1 MSGSLRIRVAS
12 AGTGKT
18 TILVARYLELIAGG
32 VPLRRIAGATFTRA
46 SADELRQR
54 VADGINTLLAS
65 GSYLD
70 LVTMNDA
77 ERPLFEEAS
86 RELPGALLSTISG
99 LMIRLLRLTSLQV
112 GLDPEF
118 TLMDEHDARELFEE
132 EFRSL
137 LLNQDREFD
146 GRDLELALTLFD
158 RRSLALQFRPGDD
171 AAAGLL
177 ESFDAALQNYNLRL
191 AARLLG
197 PADVE
202 RYAMRLT
209 GLRSALARLR
219 SRYSHVL
226 LDEFQDVNP
235 LQGDFFRALVG
246 AGLQVEV
253 VGDPKQS
260 IYGFRDADVEVFR
273 SALAEGERLPDLR
286 ETRRH
291 SLALTAFLNH
301 ATETMAVNNLGFS
314 QAEAPPVASAGLQA
328 QSAGGVEVH
337 WVTGTQGIASLRNQ
351 EARVLAAL
359 LQEAHDQGTPWQDMA
374 VLARSHGSID
384 IIHRALLEAGVPAV
398 IGRGSGFFQRPEI
411 RDVANALRSGVSP
424 SGPAFAAWLRSPFA
438 QLDLA
443 EAQEV
448 LLAADRP
455 AALAAID
462 PGLRAALERLHEL
475 VLLPPHEALKALLR
489 EPLARGRRYYDWLGS
504 RQRAN
509 LDALLLRTVR
519 RPPADLELLLSEIER
534 HARSQIAEV
543 PESGDG
549 VSLVTV
555 HYSKGLEWPLTAI
568 FDCGRGAPPD
578 RNRLLI
584 HPRDGT
590 VAVKG
595 SDLFE
600 ELQQGRQE
608 RDRQES
614 YRQFYVAASRPRDRL
629 IMTGSIKGTGK
640 GQGWA
645 QLLGTLGLGPAATQ
659 ARPAGVRV
667 TAHEFDRESGR
678 ALPEVR
684 REAPVLGRAAWSEQ
698 AFERGHYR
706 PVMSPSSLR
715 GHGLPEMETPP
726 QEAAE
731 PLPQQGE
738 LQDDDTVVTRAAA
751 IGTLVHA
758 AIAFDW
764 SADDTELGTSLL
776 AQEVMFP
783 FAPEERLDIVDQ
795 VISLLAGYGNM
806 LGNQLPALTERDRDE
821 AELPVALPFA
831 GTVWQGTID
840 RLYRVGGEWWLD
852 DYKTDV
858 TRNDALYTA
867 QLAVYF
873 LAARQALG
881 VTPRVRLVWL
891 RSGVAS
897 EISAADLEDAVLGLE
912 PVPA

>member
-1 MSGSLRIRVAS
+1 MKGALRIRVAS

-18 TILVARYLELIAGG
+18 TILVARYLQLIAQG

-54 VADGINTLLAS
+54 VADGISTLL
-65 GSYLD
+65 GTGEYLG
-70 LVTMNDA
+70 LVTMTDA

-118 TLMDEHDARELFEE
+118 QLIDEHDARELFEE

-146 GRDLELALTLFD
+146 GQELELALNLFD
-158 RRSLALQFRPGDD
+158 RRSLALQFRAGDE
-171 AAAGLL
+171 AAAELL
-177 ESFDAALQNYNLRL
+177 ELFEAALKSYTLRL

-209 GLRSALARLR
+209 GLKPALARLR
-219 SRYSHVL
+219 SRFSHVL
-226 LDEFQDVNP
+226 VDEFQDVNP
-235 LQGDFFRALVG
+235 LQGSFFRSLVG

-273 SALAEGERLPDLR
+273 SALAEGEQLPSLQ

-291 SLALTAFLNH
+291 SLALTSFLNH
-301 ATETMAVNNLGFS
+301 ATAVMADSNLGFAK
-314 QAEAPPVASAGLQA
+314 AEAPPVSSAGA
-328 QSAGGVEVH
+328 QSEVAGKVEVH
-337 WVTGTQGIASLRNQ
+337 WVTGPQAIGSLRNQ
-351 EARVLAAL
+351 EARVLTRL
-359 LQEAHDQGTPWQDMA
+359 LQEAHEQGTPWRDMA

-384 IIHRALLEAGVPAV
+384 IIHKALLEAGVPAV
-398 IGRGSGFFQRPEI
+398 IGRGSGFFQRPEV

-424 SGPAFAAWLRSPFA
+424 TGPAFAAWLRSPFA
-438 QLDLA
+438 QLNLA

-462 PGLRAALERLHEL
+462 PRLSKALERLHEL

-509 LDALLLRTVR
+509 LDALLLRTVT

-543 PESGDG
+543 PEAGDG

-555 HYSKGLEWPLTAI
+555 HYSKGLEWPLTAL
-568 FDCGRGAPPD
+568 FDCGRGSPPD
-578 RNRLLI
+578 RNQLLI
-584 HPRDGT
+584 SPDDGS
-590 VAVKG
+590 VAMKG
-595 SDLFE
+595 SALFD
-600 ELQQGRQE
+600 ELLEVRQE
-608 RDRQES
+608 RERQES
-614 YRQFYVAASRPRDRL
+614 HRQFYVAVSRPRDRL

-645 QLLGTLGLGPAATQ
+645 RLLGTLGLGPAQTGTG
-659 ARPAGVRV
+659 PAGVQV
-667 TAHEFDRESGR
+667 EAHPHSSELAR

-684 REAPVLGRAAWSEQ
+684 REAPVLERAPWSEQ
-698 AFERGHYR
+698 AFRRGHYR

-715 GHGLPEMETPP
+715 GHGMPDAGEVTE
-726 QEAAE
+726 EEAE
-731 PLPQQGE
+731 PITQQGE

-751 IGTLVHA
+751 IGTLVHS

-764 SADDTELGTSLL
+764 SAVDPDLKTSLL

-783 FAPEERLDIVDQ
+783 FAPAEREDIASQ
-795 VISLLAGYGNM
+795 VVNLLGGYESM
-806 LGNQLPALTERDRDE
+806 LGSQLPTLAERERDE

-840 RLYRVGGEWWLD
+840 RLYRVNGQWWLD

-858 TRNDALYTA
+858 ARNDELYVA

-873 LAARQALG
+873 LAARQALK

-891 RSGVAS
+891 RSGVVS
-897 EISAADLEDAVLGLE
+897 ELPVHDLDEALALLE
-912 PVPA
+912 QPPA